1 MSSLVLRSGGMP
13 LLLLC
18 LLACFHRDVPAD
30 VWKYDFE
37 RRMKR
42 KGLK

>member
-1 MSSLVLRSGGMP
+1 MNLRCIGIVRSGEMP

-30 VWKYDFE
+30 VA
-37 RRMKR
+37 
-42 KGLK
+42 GLVEV